1 MEISKLL
8 NDCAAP
14 PVTYV
19 YATKSSAFPNRI
31 KIGKTNDVAKR
42 LSSMNTSC
50 APAPH
55 VLVAVAATFDNTRD
69 EKMAHAFFAD
79 VRKEGEFF
87 ELTDKVVKD
96 YFAMHITAQHELEK
110 TRLDAMP
117 RDAYDFSDLVVQ
129 KKPVVIPVVSRFLSA
144 LTNMDYT
151 VPTQYAM
158 GWSNGFVNPTAKT
171 MATAFQ
177 DFQTEGDCKTTYS
190 DIHFFRQLGRYEGVT
205 NQRNMTF
212 RFYRIN
218 LAELKQFL
226 VNSNEYDKDAI
237 IV

>member
-1 MEISKLL
+1 
-8 NDCAAP
+8 
-14 PVTYV
+14 
-19 YATKSSAFPNRI
+19 
-31 KIGKTNDVAKR
+31 
-42 LSSMNTSC
+42 MNTSC

-55 VLVAVAATFDNTRD
+55 VLVAVAATFDNARD

-79 VRKEGEFF
+79 ARKEGEFF

-96 YFAMHITAQHELEK
+96 YFGMHITAQHKLEK

-129 KKPVVIPVVSRFLSA
+129 EKPVLIPLVSRFLSA

-158 GWSNGFVNPTAKT
+158 GWSDGFVNPTSKT
-171 MATAFQ
+171 MVSAFQ
-177 DFQTEGDCKTTYS
+177 DFQTEGSSQTSYS
-190 DIHFFRQLGRYEGVT
+190 DIYFFKQLRQYEGIT
-205 NQRNMTF
+205 NERTKAF

-226 VNSNEYDKDAI
+226 VNSNEYDKDASI
-237 IV
+237 E

>member
-8 NDCAAP
+8 NECAAP

-31 KIGKTNDVAKR
+31 KIGKTNDVAKS

-55 VLVAVAATFDNTRD
+55 VLVAVAATFDNARD

-79 VRKEGEFF
+79 ARKEGEFF

-96 YFAMHITAQHELEK
+96 YFGMHITAQHKLEK

-129 KKPVVIPVVSRFLSA
+129 EKPVLIPLVSRFLSA

-158 GWSNGFVNPTAKT
+158 GWSDGFVNPTAKT
-171 MATAFQ
+171 MVSAFQ
-177 DFQTEGDCKTTYS
+177 DFQTEGSSQTSYS
-190 DIHFFRQLGRYEGVT
+190 DIYFFKQLRQYEGIT
-205 NQRNMTF
+205 NERTKAF

-226 VNSNEYDKDAI
+226 VNSNEYDKDASI
-237 IV
+237 E